1 MVLNVDDD
9 DDDDDDDMMMML
21 PLHVG
26 KADQNECYFLHGPS
40 FFYQIGIFRKLG
52 VSNP

>member
-1 MVLNVDDD
+1 MMML
-9 DDDDDDDMMMML
+9 MMMMM

-40 FFYQIGIFRKLG
+40 FFMRSEFT
-52 VSNP
+52 VSSA